1 MSIIEQATR
10 RLEELK
16 RAGVEVPAWEPNSA
30 APATQPAA
38 PVHGG
43 AAAPSALPA
52 GAAPTSMT
60 PTVVTPIHRVEPLR
74 PVEPQPYPGSN
85 PAAGSGSS
93 NAGSIYGSH
102 AAAGSNAHDRAAGS
116 NARDRAAGTVASGAL
131 VRVGLR
137 QSKSVELDLAKL
149 AEAGYLVPGAP
160 RSALADEFRG
170 IKQPVLKN
178 VRGEAAQAGAH
189 ANLIMVTSALA
200 GEGKTFCSLNLAL
213 SIASEV
219 DSSVLLVD
227 ADVVRPSVMS
237 RLGLQGRFKGLLDLL
252 SDTSLELPDLILK
265 TNIAK
270 LAVLPAGAPSIHS
283 TELLASDAM
292 QELLNDIATRYPD
305 RIVIFDAPPLLSTT
319 ESRVLAARMGQIIMV
334 VSAGTTAELDIKQAF
349 TALEHCP
356 TVLCLLNRSSN
367 DSDQRHYGYYAQ

>member
-16 RAGVEVPAWEPNSA
+16 RAGVEVAWEPLSPAPGQTPGAQPQA
-30 APATQPAA
+30 AQPQPATNQPA
-38 PVHGG
+38 
-43 AAAPSALPA
+43 S
-52 GAAPTSMT
+52 
-60 PTVVTPIHRVEPLR
+60 VTPIQRIEPLR
-74 PVEPQPYPGSN
+74 PLEMPPPY
-85 PAAGSGSS
+85 AG
-93 NAGSIYGSH
+93 AGGAHAGAHTGSH
-102 AAAGSNAHDRAAGS
+102 AAPGSS
-116 NARDRAAGTVASGAL
+116 ARDRAAGAVASSAL

-137 QSKSVELDLAKL
+137 QSKSVELDLARL
-149 AEAGYLVPGAP
+149 AELGYLVPGAP
-160 RSALADEFRG
+160 RSVLADEFRG

-178 VRGEAAQAGAH
+178 VRAEPAQVQDASGSPSTH
-189 ANLIMVTSALA
+189 SVTHPSTHPNLIMVTSALP
-200 GEGKTFCSLNLAL
+200 GEGKTFCALNLAL

-227 ADVVRPSVMS
+227 ADVVRPSVMT

-265 TNIAK
+265 TNVPK
-270 LAVLPAGAPSIHS
+270 LSVLPAGAPSSHS

-292 QELLNDIATRYPD
+292 HELLHDIATRYPD

-319 ESRVLAARMGQIIMV
+319 ESRVLAARMGQILMV
-334 VSAGTTAELDIKQAF
+334 VAADSTQQLDLTQAF
-349 TALEHCP
+349 TALEPCP
-356 TVLCLLNRSSN
+356 TVLCVLNKSHN

>member
-30 APATQPAA
+30 TPAAQPAA

-43 AAAPSALPA
+43 AAAPSAI
-52 GAAPTSMT
+52 PTG
-60 PTVVTPIHRVEPLR
+60 VTPIHRVEPLR
-74 PVEPQPYPGSN
+74 PLEPYPGSN
-85 PAAGSGSS
+85 PAAGLGSS
-93 NAGSIYGSH
+93 TAGSIYGSH
-102 AAAGSNAHDRAAGS
+102 AAAGSSAHDRAAGS
-116 NARDRAAGTVASGAL
+116 SARDRAAGTVASGAL

-160 RSALADEFRG
+160 RSPLADEFRG

-178 VRGEAAQAGAH
+178 VRGEAGQAGAH
-189 ANLIMVTSALA
+189 VNLIMVTSALA

-237 RLGLQGRFKGLLDLL
+237 RLGLQGRHHGQRDKGLLDLL

-265 TNIAK
+265 TNIPK

-334 VSAGTTAELDIKQAF
+334 VSAGTTSELDIKQAF

-367 DSDQRHYGYYAQ
+367 DSDQHHYGYYAQ

>member
-30 APATQPAA
+30 TPAAQPA
-38 PVHGG
+38 PPLHGG
-43 AAAPSALPA
+43 AAAPSAIPM
-52 GAAPTSMT
+52 GAT
-60 PTVVTPIHRVEPLR
+60 PTGVTPIHRVEPLR
-74 PVEPQPYPGSN
+74 PVEPHPGSN
-85 PAAGSGSS
+85 QTAGSGST
-93 NAGSIYGSH
+93 NTGSIYGSH
-102 AAAGSNAHDRAAGS
+102 AAAGFGAHDRAAGS
-116 NARDRAAGTVASGAL
+116 SARDRAAGTVASGAL

-160 RSALADEFRG
+160 RSPLADEFRG

-178 VRGEAAQAGAH
+178 VRGEAAQAGSH

-237 RLGLQGRFKGLLDLL
+237 RLGLQGRHHGQRDKGLLDLL

-265 TNIAK
+265 TNIPK

-349 TALEHCP
+349 TALEHCT